1 MQLWKKFVND
11 ILPVFLPL
19 ANCHML
25 QIGGFPLCDAWLGHD
40 HSNSTRW
47 PFHTAGRTSKQNI
60 KSTILSPQPGPS
72 AQVIGAVPATAASP
86 RMKPDSAPTWKT
98 PVNHYSV
105 QSTYTSKRT
114 PLDMQE
120 REKIEREREKTKT
133 RPRLARKQ
141 NIASEVGPTLQD
153 AFFFPTLREASAR
166 QHQARCSAQTG
177 RCKLVCASCST
188 QVALCKL
195 LCASCSAQV
204 APASWSLQVALCK
217 LRSLQVALCKLLCAS
232 CSVQVALRKLLCASC
247 SRQGALRKLVGASW
261 SAQVALC
268 NLLCASCSAQVAV
281 KCKLHL
287 ATPAR
292 RPGRNQTREVPGA
305 GARTTRQ
312 LPRTSSNNKSRKKLE
327 FLHLDHA
334 DSRRGLREHRRNPSN
349 SHFDV
354 YFSISSKYL
363 CKHGI
368 CLNTMFT
375 THTPSHF
382 CNGVRTCRP
391 QTHQILGELNLL
403 EAKFDVA
410 FKNIPL
416 GWKLGP

>member
-1 MQLWKKFVND
+1 MKKNSRRWGRQMQRCDGVVVWWTCGVPALPCGEAKPFRCVLLWYEDEMLQDGSRAPCLLWHVASCFVNW
-11 ILPVFLPL
+11 
-19 ANCHML
+19 HML
-25 QIGGFPLCDAWLGHD
+25 SLWLVCGLRYHVRVAVWLFLD
-40 HSNSTRW
+40 FDYLHGCWKVPHRYTRDYV
-47 PFHTAGRTSKQNI
+47 G
-60 KSTILSPQPGPS
+60 SP
-72 AQVIGAVPATAASP
+72 
-86 RMKPDSAPTWKT
+86 
-98 PVNHYSV
+98 N
-105 QSTYTSKRT
+105 
-114 PLDMQE
+114 
-120 REKIEREREKTKT
+120 KT

-292 RPGRNQTREVPGA
+292 GPGRNRTRDPPVPGA
-305 GARTTRQ
+305 GARTMRQ
-312 LPRTSSNNKSRKKLE
+312 LPRTSSNNKSRKK
-327 FLHLDHA
+327 
-334 DSRRGLREHRRNPSN
+334 P
-349 SHFDV
+349 
-354 YFSISSKYL
+354 
-363 CKHGI
+363 
-368 CLNTMFT
+368 
-375 THTPSHF
+375 
-382 CNGVRTCRP
+382 
-391 QTHQILGELNLL
+391 
-403 EAKFDVA
+403 
-410 FKNIPL
+410 
-416 GWKLGP
+416 

>member
-1 MQLWKKFVND
+1 MDFPKVCQTGVNGVANG
-11 ILPVFLPL
+11 PAKASRCRCPPL
-19 ANCHML
+19 AAHRAAGVCGL
-25 QIGGFPLCDAWLGHD
+25 ARRRRGWLGSLFGH
-40 HSNSTRW
+40 RVCVRL
-47 PFHTAGRTSKQNI
+47 G
-60 KSTILSPQPGPS
+60 ILSWASIFHMGQGDFTAFGQQLGQALRGVEGGS
-72 AQVIGAVPATAASP
+72 GQFWIASKVVCLWAFGEAKAQSRGHAHQKQIISG
-86 RMKPDSAPTWKT
+86 
-98 PVNHYSV
+98 
-105 QSTYTSKRT
+105 ST
-114 PLDMQE
+114 
-120 REKIEREREKTKT
+120 T

-166 QHQARCSAQTG
+166 QHQARYSAQTG

-292 RPGRNQTREVPGA
+292 GPGRNRTLDPPVPGA

-312 LPRTSSNNKSRKKLE
+312 LPRTSSNNKRRKK
-327 FLHLDHA
+327 
-334 DSRRGLREHRRNPSN
+334 P
-349 SHFDV
+349 
-354 YFSISSKYL
+354 
-363 CKHGI
+363 
-368 CLNTMFT
+368 
-375 THTPSHF
+375 
-382 CNGVRTCRP
+382 
-391 QTHQILGELNLL
+391 
-403 EAKFDVA
+403 
-410 FKNIPL
+410 
-416 GWKLGP
+416 